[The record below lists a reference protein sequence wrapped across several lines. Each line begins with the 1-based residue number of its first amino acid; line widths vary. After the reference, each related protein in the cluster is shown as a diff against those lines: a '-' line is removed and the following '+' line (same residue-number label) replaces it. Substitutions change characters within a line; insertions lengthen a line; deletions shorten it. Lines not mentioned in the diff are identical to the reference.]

1 MREAISKPLQ
11 NESEMIDSHRVH
23 SERSSETLR
32 DGREQV
38 CSTRRSE
45 PSVLD
50 TTLRS
55 KCARHDAP
63 TQVCSTRRLDPSV
76 LDTTLRSKCAQHDA
90 PSQLS
95 GGGQRRERIRA
106 IELLLSIAAEALVHP
121 WGLLAAQHLVNEL
134 RERRVERRHARAR
147 TEPSACARIE
157 EGDARHRAPRVAD
170 VTCGEERAPW

>member
-1 MREAISKPLQ
+1 
-11 NESEMIDSHRVH
+11 MIDSHRIH

-38 CSTRRSE
+38 CSARRS
-45 PSVLD
+45 
-50 TTLRS
+50 
-55 KCARHDAP
+55 
-63 TQVCSTRRLDPSV
+63 DPSM
-76 LDTTLRSKCAQHDA
+76 LNTTLRSKCAQHDA
-90 PSQLS
+90 PIQLS

-121 WGLLAAQHLVNEL
+121 WGLLAAQHLVPEL

-147 TEPSACARIE
+147 AEPSACARIE